1 MKAGGRTSI
10 YVGEVHEVWRWVT
23 KLIAHVEN
31 HSIKFEMCV
40 TLFLKNTGIK
50 IRFKQNTVYFKN
62 MSAVCT
68 LKVLLVGQMKV
79 CMCN

>member
-50 IRFKQNTVYFKN
+50 IRLKQNTVYFKN
-62 MSAVCT
+62 TFVTELTVFSDPTVKQKAVA
-68 LKVLLVGQMKV
+68 
-79 CMCN
+79 

>member
-62 MSAVCT
+62 TFVTELTVFSDPTVKQKA
-68 LKVLLVGQMKV
+68 LA
-79 CMCN
+79 